1 MTQQIAGSLGIG
13 TSTVYH
19 KQLKGSESK
28 VGNNTIYTGPGPL
41 VSFSAQYAAT
51 YTTYWVGQEFLRA
64 EQRQDD
70 FTLGVVSDPMLQSQ
84 IPVLD
89 TGLNIM
95 VIAQD
100 DFIQD
105 AAGNLWR
112 IVNPT
117 LSSET
122 GYWAFMASRQR

>member
-19 KQLKGSESK
+19 RQLKGSEST
-28 VGNNTIYTGPGPL
+28 VGNNKVYTGPGPIL
-41 VSFSAQYAAT
+41 SFSAQYAAT

-64 EQRQDD
+64 EQRQDE
-70 FTLGVVSDPMLQSQ
+70 FPLGVSSQPMLQSQ

-89 TGLNIM
+89 ITLSI
-95 VIAQD
+95 ITLAQD
-100 DFIQD
+100 DFIKD
-105 AAGNLWR
+105 ASNNLWR
-112 IVNPT
+112 VVNPT

-122 GYWAFMASRQR
+122 GYWAFMAERQR